1 VPYLLFCTDEVIPP
15 RKMPD
20 HCRVVPVNSD
30 SIGAALMEACR
41 LMSDGVIVWKLQGAD
56 AFRMERSDIEI
67 ECLIERVSRHHSVG
81 PRRLR
86 LRRRERYSVY
96 PTPR

>member
-1 VPYLLFCTDEVIPP
+1 VKLDFIPVYANIIYRACPAHGGAVVPYLLFCTDEVIPP

-30 SIGAALMEACR
+30 SIGAALKEACR

-56 AFRMERSDIEI
+56 GFRMERSDIEI
-67 ECLIERVSRHHSVG
+67 ECL
-81 PRRLR
+81 RRQG
-86 LRRRERYSVY
+86 SN
-96 PTPR
+96 